1 MKNKKISNFKK
12 NSTKKGIAILSFIFA
27 GFLMNTAFAE
37 DAIEVDNV
45 VELKQKMESASEG
58 DTLLLSKNFNFEDLV
73 IDMPSVNMTID
84 GNGVSSTN
92 GFLRVQGN
100 SSSNLEIKNLK
111 FKGQEINETPF
122 QAKQNAGNL
131 KLENIEVS
139 GSNKGAM
146 NISSGKESK
155 VILSRVNIHDNKA
168 HNSASAI
175 FLGQNAD
182 LEINNS
188 TIKNNMGYGAGYE
201 TGAISSKFY
210 ESNLSIKNSVFE
222 KNINDTRNSGV
233 TGGGGGAMSMHYLRG
248 NIEINESYF
257 KENEASG
264 RDGDVKNTYDGGAI
278 YIFDGRDGAT
288 FKVSNSTFD
297 SNIAYD
303 DGGAMMLQGTG
314 NPGLDTKIVN
324 TTFYGNKAY
333 GLDGANVS
341 GGAIQYFKNGGS
353 SKMTNQLLSCTFV
366 GNQSGNEQSKFNQKG
381 GAVSLSGA
389 GIFATASVS
398 RNDSIFI
405 GNKVFNSNG
414 EEDKSSMYKDISNN
428 ATTQYGEENIV
439 NLDKGADP
447 EYTIEDILGKK
458 NVMLT
463 SNRSSVRA
471 GINDEVV
478 KTIPIK
484 PEGLA
489 DNKYEN
495 KVEIEARDQRNFE
508 RYKDNGS
515 VEMSWIKYN
524 ANSGEFKL
532 DEMQEYDGNRYYDA
546 NDSGI
551 IEDYYSIGDNNTKT
565 KIVKNADDLK
575 AVKSGY
581 ELKGWSKDKDA
592 TTPDPAYDFDKDI
605 DFDNDNITLYA
616 VWVKKDGGGNGGGGG
631 GGGGSKINEIT
642 LVGGPLTLT
651 KNVEDQLRGFTLDRL
666 AGKDRYE
673 TSIEVSKKY
682 NNRDTVII
690 SSGEKYTDELT
701 ATVLANKLDVPI
713 LLTRKDEVSTKTLD
727 EIKRLG
733 SKNIII
739 IGEKETIS
747 EKVEKTL
754 SAYKLE
760 RIGGS
765 NRYETAVLLG
775 EKLGKLTNKNDRVIL
790 VDGTNFPDAIAMT
803 SKGVEESTPILLT
816 EPTKLN
822 NSTKKALEE
831 WKVSDVI
838 IGGGP
843 NSVSSSIEK
852 ELKEN
857 KNVERISGNNRYETS
872 VKVASNVYK
881 NPTHAVL
888 ASGEVFPDAI
898 VGAPYAAKY
907 KYPIVLSQG
916 NNVPKVVKDYVGAK

>member
-1 MKNKKISNFKK
+1 
-12 NSTKKGIAILSFIFA
+12 
-27 GFLMNTAFAE
+27 MNTAFAE
-37 DAIEVDNV
+37 DAIEVDNI

-73 IDMPSVNMTID
+73 IDMPSVNITID
-84 GNGVSSTN
+84 GNGVTSTS
-92 GFLRVQGN
+92 GFLRVQGDN
-100 SSSNLEIKNLK
+100 SSNLEIKNLK
-111 FKGQEINETPF
+111 FSGQDIKETPF
-122 QAKQNAGNL
+122 QARQNAGNL
-131 KLENIEVS
+131 KLENIEVF
-139 GSNKGAM
+139 GSSKGAM
-146 NISSGKESK
+146 NISSGNGSK
-155 VILSRVNIHDNKA
+155 VALSRVNIHDNEA
-168 HNSASAI
+168 TNSASAI
-175 FLGQNAD
+175 SLGSNSNI
-182 LEINNS
+182 EINNF
-188 TIKNNMGYGAGYE
+188 TIKNNIGYGGGYE
-201 TGAISSKFY
+201 CGAIASKNY
-210 ESNLSIKNSVFE
+210 NSNLSINNTEFIKNKNSC
-222 KNINDTRNSGV
+222 KNTGII
-233 TGGGGGAMSMHYLRG
+233 GGGGGAMSMHYLKG

-257 KENEASG
+257 KENETNG
-264 RDGDVKNTYDGGAI
+264 ENGDVKNTYDGGAI
-278 YIFDGRDGAT
+278 YILDGRDGAT
-288 FKVSNSTFD
+288 FRVSNSTFD
-297 SNIAYD
+297 SNIAHD

-314 NPGLDTKIVN
+314 NPGLDTKIIN

-333 GLDGANVS
+333 GLDGANIS

-389 GIFATASVS
+389 GIFATATVS
-398 RNDSIFI
+398 RNNSIFI

-414 EEDKSSMYKDISNN
+414 EEDKSSTYKDISNYS
-428 ATTQYGEENIV
+428 TSQDGKENII
-439 NLDKGADP
+439 NLDKGAEP
-447 EYTIEDILGKK
+447 KYTIEDILGKK

-489 DNKYEN
+489 DNRYEN
-495 KVEIEARDQRNFE
+495 KVELEARDQRNFE

-565 KIVKNADDLK
+565 KIVKNADALK

-592 TTPDPAYDFDKDI
+592 TTPDPAYDFDNDV
-605 DFDNDNITLYA
+605 DFENDNITLYA
-616 VWVKKDGGGNGGGGG
+616 VWVKKDSGGNGGGG
-631 GGGGSKINEIT
+631 SNINEIT

-765 NRYETAVLLG
+765 NRYET
-775 EKLGKLTNKNDRVIL
+775 
-790 VDGTNFPDAIAMT
+790 
-803 SKGVEESTPILLT
+803 
-816 EPTKLN
+816 
-822 NSTKKALEE
+822 
-831 WKVSDVI
+831 
-838 IGGGP
+838 
-843 NSVSSSIEK
+843 
-852 ELKEN
+852 
-857 KNVERISGNNRYETS
+857 S

-916 NNVPKVVKDYVGAK
+916 NDVSKVVKDYIGAK

>member
-1 MKNKKISNFKK
+1 MKKKILRDSRK
-12 NSTKKGIAILSFIFA
+12 NNRKKGIVFLSFVFA
-27 GFLMNTAFAE
+27 GFLMNNTLAE
-37 DAIEVDNV
+37 EVIEVHNG
-45 VELKQKMESASEG
+45 VELKQKIQSASEG
-58 DTLLLSKNFNFEDLV
+58 DTLLLSNDFDFSDLV
-73 IDMPSVNMTID
+73 IDMPNVNITID
-84 GNGVSSTN
+84 GNGITN
-92 GFLRVQGN
+92 TKGFLRVQGN
-100 SSSNLEIKNLK
+100 NNSQLEIKNLK
-111 FKGQEINETPF
+111 FKGEEIKETPL
-122 QAKQNAGNL
+122 QARQNAGTLN
-131 KLENIEVS
+131 LENIELS
-139 GSNKGAM
+139 ESNKGAM
-146 NISSGKESK
+146 SISSGESSK
-155 VILSRVNIHDNKA
+155 VILSKVNIHDNEA
-168 HNSASAI
+168 NNTAPAI
-175 FLGQNAD
+175 FLGSDAN

-188 TIKNNMGYGAGYE
+188 TIKNNRGYGGGYE

-210 ESNLSIKNSVFE
+210 KSNLSINNTVFE
-222 KNINDTRNSGV
+222 KNINDTVNTGV
-233 TGGGGGAMSMHYLRG
+233 TGGGGGAMSMNYLKG

-257 KENEASG
+257 KENETSG
-264 RDGDVKNTYDGGAI
+264 KNGDVKNTYDGGAI
-278 YIFDGRDGAT
+278 YIFDGRDGAN

-297 SNIAYD
+297 SNVAYD
-303 DGGAMMLQGTG
+303 DGGAMMIQGTG
-314 NPGLDTKIVN
+314 NPGLETKIVN

-366 GNQSGNEQSKFNQKG
+366 GNQAGNEQSKFDQKG

-389 GIFATASVS
+389 GIFANATVS

-405 GNKVFNSNG
+405 GNKVFNSKG
-414 EEDKSSMYKDISNN
+414 EEDKSSTYKDISNSAN
-428 ATTQYGEENIV
+428 SQYGKENII
-439 NLDKGADP
+439 NLDKGINP
-447 EYTIEDILGKK
+447 EYTVEDILGKK
-458 NVMLT
+458 NIMLT
-463 SNRSSVRA
+463 SNHSNVIA
-471 GINDEVV
+471 GMNDEIV
-478 KTIPIK
+478 KTIAIK

-489 DNKYEN
+489 DNQYGDTVVPEG
-495 KVEIEARDQRNFE
+495 RDQRNFA
-508 RYKDNGS
+508 RYKDDGS
-515 VEMSWIKYN
+515 IEMSWIKYN

-532 DEMQEYDGNRYYDA
+532 DDMQEYNGFKYYDK
-546 NDSGI
+546 NENGI
-551 IEDYYSIGDNNTKT
+551 IENYYSIGSNNTKT

-575 AVKSGY
+575 AVKSGF

-592 TTPDPAYDFDKDI
+592 TSPDSLYDFDKDI

-616 VWVKKDGGGNGGGGG
+616 VWGKKDDNGGGNGGGGG
-631 GGGGSKINEIT
+631 SNINKIT

-651 KNVEDQLRGFTLDRL
+651 KNIENQLYDFKLDRL
-666 AGKDRYE
+666 SGKDRYE

-682 NNRDTVII
+682 NNRDTVIL

-713 LLTRKDEVSTKTLD
+713 LLIRKDEVPRKTLE

-733 SKNIII
+733 GKNIII
-739 IGEKETIS
+739 VGEKETIS
-747 EKVEKTL
+747 KNVEKIL
-754 SAYKLE
+754 SDYNLE
-760 RIGGS
+760 RVGGS

-775 EKLGKLTNKNDRVIL
+775 EKLGNLTNKRNRVIL

-816 EPTKLN
+816 EPNNLN
-822 NSTKKALEE
+822 NSTKKAFEK
-831 WKVSDVI
+831 WSVSDVI

-843 NSVSSSIEK
+843 NSVSSSIEN
-852 ELKEN
+852 ELKKN
-857 KNVERISGNNRYETS
+857 KNVERISGKDRYETS

-916 NNVPKVVKDYVGAK
+916 NDIPKVVKEYVGAE

>member
-1 MKNKKISNFKK
+1 
-12 NSTKKGIAILSFIFA
+12 
-27 GFLMNTAFAE
+27 MNTAFAE
-37 DAIEVDNV
+37 DAIEVDNI

-73 IDMPSVNMTID
+73 IDMPSVNITID
-84 GNGVSSTN
+84 GNGVTSTS
-92 GFLRVQGN
+92 GFLRVQGDN
-100 SSSNLEIKNLK
+100 SSNLEIKNLK
-111 FKGQEINETPF
+111 FSGQDIKETPF
-122 QAKQNAGNL
+122 QARQNAGNL
-131 KLENIEVS
+131 KLENIEVF
-139 GSNKGAM
+139 GSSKGAM
-146 NISSGKESK
+146 NISSGNGSK
-155 VILSRVNIHDNKA
+155 VALSRVNIHDNEA
-168 HNSASAI
+168 TNSASAI
-175 FLGQNAD
+175 SLGSNSNI
-182 LEINNS
+182 EINNS
-188 TIKNNMGYGAGYE
+188 TIKNNIGYGGGYE
-201 TGAISSKFY
+201 CGAIASKNY
-210 ESNLSIKNSVFE
+210 NSNLSINNTEFIKNKNSC
-222 KNINDTRNSGV
+222 KNTGII
-233 TGGGGGAMSMHYLRG
+233 GGGGGAMSMHYLRG

-257 KENEASG
+257 KENETNG
-264 RDGDVKNTYDGGAI
+264 ENGDVKNTYDGGAI
-278 YIFDGRDGAT
+278 YILDGRDGAT
-288 FKVSNSTFD
+288 FRVSNSTFD
-297 SNIAYD
+297 SNIAHD

-314 NPGLDTKIVN
+314 NPGLDTKIIN

-341 GGAIQYFKNGGS
+341 SGAIQYFKNGGS

-389 GIFATASVS
+389 GIFATATVS
-398 RNDSIFI
+398 RNNSIFI

-489 DNKYEN
+489 DNRYEN
-495 KVEIEARDQRNFE
+495 KVELEARDQRNFE

-592 TTPDPAYDFDKDI
+592 TTPDPAYDFDNDI
-605 DFDNDNITLYA
+605 DFENDNITLYA
-616 VWVKKDGGGNGGGGG
+616 VWVKKDGGGNGGG

-651 KNVEDQLRGFTLDRL
+651 KNVEDQLRGFTLYRI

-775 EKLGKLTNKNDRVIL
+775 EKLGKLTNKNNRVIL

-843 NSVSSSIEK
+843 KSVSSSIEK

-916 NNVPKVVKDYVGAK
+916 NDVPKVVKDYIGAK